1 MMSTNELNEH
11 KKNVMLTFVTEN
23 SENVRIRS
31 TMDVK
36 NHLHLHFEQT
46 IINYDFFVPF
56 VSFVHFSS
64 TNLIIGILRL
74 YKKKN

>member
-1 MMSTNELNEH
+1 MNLTNI

-23 SENVRIRS
+23 SENIRIRS
-31 TMDVK
+31 TMDAK

-46 IINYDFFVPF
+46 IINYDFFFLPF
-56 VSFVHFSS
+56 VSLVHFSS

>member
-1 MMSTNELNEH
+1 MSAYELNEH
-11 KKNVMLTFVTEN
+11 KKNFIPIFVTKY
-23 SENVRIRS
+23 SENVRIRGI
-31 TMDVK
+31 MNVK

-64 TNLIIGILRL
+64 TNLIIGILRW
-74 YKKKN
+74 